1 MTVAEGKGVI
11 YATFVYRIVKV
22 FFHLMLQDLEFTMC
36 RYYRFFLETLQI
48 CLKPSTQK
56 LFWVEI
62 PTPERITGYYCYGEQ
77 MKIFEFLESFGV
89 SSHAMF
95 VLELSIV
102 TLWLI
107 IIIIIII
114 IIMIIVIIIT

>member
-1 MTVAEGKGVI
+1 MLPL
-11 YATFVYRIVKV
+11 YRIVKV

-36 RYYRFFLETLQI
+36 RYYCFFLEMLQI

-62 PTPERITGYYCYGEQ
+62 HTPEIITGYYCYGEQ
-77 MKIFEFLESFGV
+77 MTLFEFLESSGV

-102 TLWLI
+102 TLWNS
-107 IIIIIII
+107 
-114 IIMIIVIIIT
+114 